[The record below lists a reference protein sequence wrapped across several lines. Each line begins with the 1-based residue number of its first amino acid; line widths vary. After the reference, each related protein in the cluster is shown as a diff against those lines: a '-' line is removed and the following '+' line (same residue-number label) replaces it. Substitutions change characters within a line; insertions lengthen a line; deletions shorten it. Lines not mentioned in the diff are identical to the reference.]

1 MQLQAKLNEFKK
13 LKAEVVG
20 ISSDNAQMARSTKA
34 TLGLSFDV
42 LADPEKKT
50 IKLYSVLHPKEGIA
64 RPAVFIIDK
73 KGVVRYRK
81 IGKDAADRPKTVLL
95 LNVLRWL

>member
-1 MQLQAKLNEFKK
+1 VQLQAKLNEFKK
-13 LKAEVVG
+13 LKAGVIG
-20 ISSDNAQMARSTKA
+20 ISADNSQTAQSTKA
-34 TLGLSFDV
+34 SLGLSFDV
-42 LADPEKKT
+42 LPDPDKN
-50 IKLYSVLHPKEGIA
+50 IIRLYSVLHPKEGIA

-81 IGKDAADRPKTVLL
+81 IGKDAADRPKTALL